1 MKGLLGYALAGGLAL
16 AAGPA
21 LAQSSTTSTGS
32 VGCGVIA
39 QAAANGMSARMAA
52 DQNTIQQ
59 PKSVTSLSCLGN
71 FFNGVGLNLV
81 TNLLNPGS
89 LLQAVEGQVCN
100 AVQQTWNSWLGQV
113 QCGLTVTGFNLGFGG
128 IGGGLSCPSLS
139 FGGSGPPISTIGL
152 GAGTSGSGS
161 GLYITGNG
169 MLPSGYTALQNING
183 SF

>member
-1 MKGLLGYALAGGLAL
+1 MKGILACVLAGSIAF
-16 AAGPA
+16 AAGPVF
-21 LAQSSTTSTGS
+21 AQTSTTSTGS
-32 VGCGVIA
+32 VGCSIIA

-139 FGGSGPPISTIGL
+139 FGGGGPPISTIGL

-169 MLPSGYTALQNING
+169 MLPTGYTALQNING
-183 SF
+183 TF

>member
-1 MKGLLGYALAGGLAL
+1 MKGILGSVLAVSITLATGS
-16 AAGPA
+16 AF
-21 LAQSSTTSTGS
+21 AQTSTTSTGS
-32 VGCGVIA
+32 VGCAVLA

-59 PKSVTSLSCLGN
+59 PKSVASLSCLGN

-100 AVQQTWNSWLGQV
+100 AVQQTWNSWLGHV
-113 QCGLTVTGFNLGFGG
+113 QCGLTVSGFNLGFGG

-139 FGGSGPPISTIGL
+139 FGGGGPPISTIGL
-152 GAGTSGSGS
+152 GAGTNGSGS

-169 MLPSGYTALQNING
+169 MLPTGYTALQNLNG
-183 SF
+183 TF

>member
-1 MKGLLGYALAGGLAL
+1 MKGVLACTLVGFLAL
-16 AAGPA
+16 GAGPA

-32 VGCGVIA
+32 VGCAVLA

-71 FFNGVGLNLV
+71 FFNGVGLNVV

-89 LLQAVEGQVCN
+89 LLQSVEGQICN

-139 FGGSGPPISTIGL
+139 FGGGGPPISTIGL
-152 GAGTSGSGS
+152 GAGTNGSGT

-183 SF
+183 TF